1 MSNYLNLT
9 DDQPDPAKHIEQ
21 ITMIEVQIITI
32 LLGSFT
38 GIVLAL
44 TGAGGAIIAVPLLIF
59 GLHLA
64 VAEAAPIALLAV
76 CLSATTGA
84 LLALKQRKVR
94 YRAAG
99 FIAITGAI
107 AAPIGVWLAQKIP
120 NSPLT
125 LLFATVLMYVAFDM
139 FRQSKRCDEEITAS
153 ESRTITKPCLLDSP
167 DGRLVWT
174 WPCVGALTISG
185 LSAGSLSGL
194 LGVGGGFVVVP
205 ALKKVTNLQMQSIF
219 ATSLAVIALIS
230 ATGVA
235 SATLMGAMNWSV
247 AIPFAG
253 GAMAGMIIG
262 RLFAKRFSGPKLQ
275 QGFAVMAALVS
286 IGMIIKAMLTASLL

>member
-1 MSNYLNLT
+1 M
-9 DDQPDPAKHIEQ
+9 QIPALS
-21 ITMIEVQIITI
+21 I
-32 LLGSFT
+32 LCL
-38 GIVLAL
+38 V
-44 TGAGGAIIAVPLLIF
+44 LLIF

-76 CLSATTGA
+76 CLSATIGA
-84 LLALKQRKVR
+84 LLALRQRKVR

-99 FIAITGAI
+99 FIAITGAV
-107 AAPIGVWLAQKIP
+107 AAPAGIWLAQKIP
-120 NSPLT
+120 NLPLT

-139 FRQSKRCDEEITAS
+139 FRQSKRYDEEIAAS
-153 ESRTITKPCLLDSP
+153 ASRTFAKPCLLDSP
-167 DGRLVWT
+167 GGRLVWT

-235 SATLMGAMNWSV
+235 SATLMDAMNWAI

-262 RLFAKRFSGPKLQ
+262 RSFAKHFSGPKLQ
-275 QGFAVMAALVS
+275 QSFAVMAALVAVS
-286 IGMIIKAMLTASLL
+286 MIIKAILSAGLL

>member
-1 MSNYLNLT
+1 MMET
-9 DDQPDPAKHIEQ
+9 
-21 ITMIEVQIITI
+21 QIITV

-76 CLSATTGA
+76 CLAATIGA
-84 LLALKQRKVR
+84 LLALRQRKVR

-99 FIAITGAI
+99 FIAITGAV
-107 AAPIGVWLAQKIP
+107 AAPAGIWLAQKIP
-120 NSPLT
+120 NLPLT
-125 LLFATVLMYVAFDM
+125 LLFATILMYVAFDM
-139 FRQSKRCDEEITAS
+139 FRQSMRCNEEIAAS
-153 ESRTITKPCLLDSP
+153 DSRTFAKPCLLDSP
-167 DGRLVWT
+167 GGRLIWT
-174 WPCVGALTISG
+174 WPCAGALTISG

-235 SATLMGAMNWSV
+235 SATLMDAMNWAI

-262 RLFAKRFSGPKLQ
+262 RSFAKHFSGPKLQ
-275 QGFAVMAALVS
+275 QSFAVMAALVAVS
-286 IGMIIKAMLTASLL
+286 MIIKAILSAGLL